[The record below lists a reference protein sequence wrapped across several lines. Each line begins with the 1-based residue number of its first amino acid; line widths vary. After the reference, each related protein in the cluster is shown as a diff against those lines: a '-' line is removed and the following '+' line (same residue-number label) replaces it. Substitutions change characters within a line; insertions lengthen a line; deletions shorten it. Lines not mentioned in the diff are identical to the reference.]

1 MTAQIM
7 GIVNATP
14 DSFYDGD
21 PQNNLDKLL
30 AKCRQHIE
38 DGATILDIGGE
49 STRPFATPVPAEE
62 EIARTLQLLKTARQM
77 WPDITLSQDTYKI
90 PVALQALQA
99 GANMINDISG
109 TPDPEMFKLVKDF
122 NGQIVITHNRGNS
135 QTMHEHTRY
144 KDLIGEVKEFL
155 AGKIQEAQKAGLS
168 LEQIIIDPGFGFA
181 KTREQNYQLL
191 ARCAEFKTLGARML
205 IGLSHKKFLSQPNE
219 KPPKRKTQTL
229 CANFAALQAGAD
241 ILRVHD
247 ARETQK
253 VLQFFNELEANHE

>member
-1 MTAQIM
+1 MTAKIM

-30 AKCRQHIE
+30 AKCRQHID
-38 DGATILDIGGE
+38 DGADILDIGGE
-49 STRPFATPVPAEE
+49 STRPFATPVDAAEE
-62 EIARTLQLLKTARQM
+62 IDRTLELVKTTRQT
-77 WPDITLSQDTYKI
+77 WPQVTLSQDTYKI
-90 PVALQALQA
+90 PVALEAFKA
-99 GANMINDISG
+99 GVNMINDVSG

-135 QTMHEHTRY
+135 QTMYEYTQY
-144 KDLIGEVKEFL
+144 KDLISEVKDFL

-181 KTREQNYQLL
+181 KTREQNYRLL
-191 ARCAEFKTLGARML
+191 AHCQEFKSLGARVL

-247 ARETQK
+247 ARETKK
-253 VLQFFNELEANHE
+253 VLQFFNELEANS

>member
-1 MTAQIM
+1 MTAKIM

-30 AKCRQHIE
+30 AKCRQHIDE
-38 DGATILDIGGE
+38 GAAMLDIGGE

-62 EIARTLQLLKTARQM
+62 EIARTLELVKAARKT
-77 WPDITLSQDTYKI
+77 WPQITLSQDTYKI
-90 PVALQALQA
+90 PVALEALKA
-99 GANMINDISG
+99 GANMINDVSG

-122 NGQIVITHNRGNS
+122 NAHIVITHNRGNS
-135 QTMHEHTRY
+135 QTMHEHTQY
-144 KDLIGEVKEFL
+144 EDLISEVKDFL
-155 AGKIQEAQKAGLS
+155 ARKVQAAQKVGLS
-168 LEQIIIDPGFGFA
+168 MEQIIIDPGFGFA
-181 KTREQNYQLL
+181 KTREQNYRLL
-191 ARCAEFKTLGARML
+191 AHCSEFKKLGARML

-229 CANFAALQAGAD
+229 CANLAALQAGAD

-247 ARETQK
+247 ARETYK
-253 VLQFFNELEANHE
+253 VIQFFNELEANS